1 MTSYSFDAKADKYLM
16 IKPVLMGRRN
26 PETPNS
32 RMDPRILVAI
42 ILGNLVA
49 VFLIT
54 VYWEHVLKLPVDL
67 QLVYT
72 VFGVG
77 LIPTLYLLV
86 GMFLS
91 KGDKEEIKG
100 EIQTMGALVDFSD
113 QITKIYR
120 QDASMAQPAF
130 EQPRGGRH
138 TF

>member
-1 MTSYSFDAKADKYLM
+1 MTSYSFDAQADKYMM
-16 IKPVLMGRRN
+16 IKPVLVGRRN
-26 PETPNS
+26 PETPS
-32 RMDPRILVAI
+32 SGMDPRILVAV

-54 VYWEHVLKLPVDL
+54 VYWEHVLKLPVDPR
-67 QLVYT
+67 LVYA

-100 EIQTMGALVDFSD
+100 EIQTMGN
-113 QITKIYR
+113 
-120 QDASMAQPAF
+120 
-130 EQPRGGRH
+130 
-138 TF
+138 

>member
-1 MTSYSFDAKADKYLM
+1 MTSYSFDAQADKHM
-16 IKPVLMGRRN
+16 VTKPVLVDRRN
-26 PETPNS
+26 PETPS
-32 RMDPRILVAI
+32 SGMDPRILVAI

-54 VYWEHVLKLPVDL
+54 VYWEHVLKLPVDP

-113 QITKIYR
+113 QITKNLPPRCKYG
-120 QDASMAQPAF
+120 PARF
-130 EQPRGGRH
+130 
-138 TF
+138 